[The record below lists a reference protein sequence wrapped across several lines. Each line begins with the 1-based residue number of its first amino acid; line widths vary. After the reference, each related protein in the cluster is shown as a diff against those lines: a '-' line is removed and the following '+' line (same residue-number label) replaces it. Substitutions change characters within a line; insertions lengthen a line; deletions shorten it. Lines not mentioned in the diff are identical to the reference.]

1 MTDIRNIKES
11 PATTTSPSGSTAP
24 QREPWEDALK
34 HAFDGMHAPQD
45 VCDAALAAIE
55 DRLAS
60 QLDDEDGVAAKN
72 AAPRKRWGR
81 VLGRVLAAAACVLAV
96 AAGVLGVRLQTTPAA
111 YVGVDINPSLE
122 LSVNA
127 FGTVLAAQPL
137 NDDGQ
142 VVLQGVSLEGESFE
156 DALAALLA
164 SEGITAYAE
173 NNPYIEIS
181 VTADD
186 EALAARL
193 QGASED
199 CLRQSGCE
207 GSCHRADAEA
217 REDAHHAGMGVGKY
231 RAAQQLM
238 ELDDS
243 VTLDDCAGMTMREL
257 HDRIDACADGA
268 ESGRGEHGAH
278 SGAGQGAGKE
288 AGGTNA
294 GAGSHGHHG
303 SDE

>member
-1 MTDIRNIKES
+1 MTDLRNIKKS
-11 PATTTSPSGSTAP
+11 PAAAAASPDSPAP

-34 HAFDGMHAPQD
+34 QAFDGMRAPQD
-45 VCDAALAAIE
+45 VRGAALAAIE
-55 DRLAS
+55 DRRAS
-60 QLDDEDGVAAKN
+60 QPDDAGGATVGNSAL
-72 AAPRKRWGR
+72 RKHRGR
-81 VLGRVLAAAACVLAV
+81 VIGRVLAAAACILAV
-96 AAGVLGVRLQTTPAA
+96 AAGVLGVRMQMTPAA

-142 VVLQGVSLEGESFE
+142 AVLQGVSLEGESFE

-181 VTADD
+181 VTTDD

-231 RAAQQLM
+231 RAAQELM
-238 ELDDS
+238 ELDGS
-243 VTLDDCAGMTMREL
+243 VTLDDCADMTMREI
-257 HDRIDACADGA
+257 HDHIDSCRNDV
-268 ESGRGEHGAH
+268 ESERGGHGVR
-278 SGAGQGAGKE
+278 SGAGQGVEKA
-288 AGGTNA
+288 A
-294 GAGSHGHHG
+294 GATNTGTGSHRHHD